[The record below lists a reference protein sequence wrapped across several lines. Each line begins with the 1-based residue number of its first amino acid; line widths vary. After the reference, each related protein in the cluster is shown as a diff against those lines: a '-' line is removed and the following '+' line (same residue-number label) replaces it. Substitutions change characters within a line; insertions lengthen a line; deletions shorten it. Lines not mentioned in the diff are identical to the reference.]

1 MKMQTNESLLIKMG
15 MGSAEQASI
24 KAFVDFTDDDAH
36 LLKELAP
43 LIAEHADAIV
53 DGFYANVAR
62 YQSLQDVIKGAG
74 SSIERLKGAQ
84 KQYLLELFSGDY
96 GESYFERR
104 LMIGVVHNK
113 IGLTPRWYLGSYSVY
128 VQLITPLVM
137 KKCIFRPGLAEK
149 FMLAVNKI
157 ISIDS
162 QLAIDTYIHA
172 VMEDLKSVSMSK
184 GELEGT
190 VSSYRD
196 LVEQIATGDLT
207 QKLEISDSD
216 DDLSQLGV
224 NLNSM
229 TENLRKMAG
238 QVSEASHS
246 LSTSMH
252 QVQES
257 INSQSAG
264 ASEQAASIA
273 ETVSTLEEIR
283 ATSSQT
289 MEKAIEMGDMAAQ
302 TTEAGEQG
310 AQMLG
315 HTIEGMHSIREKMGA
330 IATTILDLSDKTQQI
345 GDIITT
351 VSGLTQQTKMLSLNA
366 SIEAAKAGDAGKG
379 FSVVAAE
386 IRELSGQSEQATS
399 QIGKILTT
407 IRTGAEKAVMA
418 TEEGQK
424 EVDQGTELVD
434 KSGERLNTLLELIR
448 NTSISSQQIVAA
460 VRQESSG
467 IDQIAIAMDDINKA
481 TNQFVVASDQT
492 KSVTYD
498 LNELASLLREHAG
511 AYKV

>member
-1 MKMQTNESLLIKMG
+1 MNMETNATLLSKMA

-24 KAFVDFTDDDAH
+24 KAFVDFTDEDVR
-36 LLKELAP
+36 LLKDLAP
-43 LIAEHADAIV
+43 LIAAHADAII

-62 YQSLQDVIKGAG
+62 YQSLQNVIKSAG
-74 SSIERLKGAQ
+74 SSIERLKSAQ

-96 GESYFERR
+96 GEAYFERR

-137 KKCIFRPGLAEK
+137 KKCIFRPGLAERT
-149 FMLAVNKI
+149 MMAVNKI

-172 VMEDLKSVSMSK
+172 VMEDLKSMSMSK
-184 GELEGT
+184 GELEET
-190 VSSYRD
+190 VASYRS
-196 LVEQIATGDLT
+196 LVEKVATGDLT
-207 QKLEISDSD
+207 QKLEVSDSD

-229 TENLRKMAG
+229 TENLRIMAG
-238 QVSEASHS
+238 QVAEASHS

-289 MEKAIEMGDMAAQ
+289 MEKAVEMGDMATQ

-310 AQMLG
+310 VQMLG
-315 HTIEGMHSIREKMGA
+315 HTIEGMHSIREQMGA
-330 IATTILDLSDKTQQI
+330 IASTILDLSDKTQQI

-351 VSGLTQQTKMLSLNA
+351 VNGLTQQTKMLSLNA

-386 IRELSGQSEQATS
+386 IRDLSGQSEQATS
-399 QIGKILTT
+399 QISKILTS

-418 TEEGQK
+418 TEEGLK
-424 EVDQGTELVD
+424 EVDQGTSLVD
-434 KSGERLNTLLELIR
+434 QSGERLNTLLELIR
-448 NTSISSQQIVAA
+448 STAMSSHQIVAA
-460 VRQESSG
+460 VRQGASG

-481 TNQFVVASDQT
+481 TNQFVAASNQT
-492 KSVTYD
+492 KAVTND
-498 LNELASLLREHAG
+498 LNALAAILREHAG